1 MKELKWTG
9 HYHKRE
15 DGIGEDVHWM
25 PYPHNKKEPTPYY
38 KTSTSFTLTKTI
50 EYDNMDV
57 LREHADNLE
66 RLQNEKFTL
75 FHVPEFEFVVCEN
88 YLQYTCQFIKGK
100 RAKPERVQHLYNEIV
115 LRDSEYS
122 FCDYNLDNFIRVYQ
136 GDLGSSKEYQ
146 GAVYSIDLT
155 SYRRMPVEQ
164 RKQLWI
170 RQKEKWNR
178 WLPP

>member
-25 PYPHNKKEPTPYY
+25 PYPHKKKEPTPYY

-75 FHVPEFEFVVCEN
+75 FHVPEFEFVVCIGVCICSL
-88 YLQYTCQFIKGK
+88 YLKLVSGAT
-100 RAKPERVQHLYNEIV
+100 RREEEEV
-115 LRDSEYS
+115 
-122 FCDYNLDNFIRVYQ
+122 
-136 GDLGSSKEYQ
+136 
-146 GAVYSIDLT
+146 GAVGKT
-155 SYRRMPVEQ
+155 SSPGIYRRLGGSIGMF
-164 RKQLWI
+164 
-170 RQKEKWNR
+170 
-178 WLPP
+178 